1 MSLNETPRGVRVH
14 LALFGKRN
22 AGKSSVI
29 NALSGQ
35 ETAIVSDVKGT
46 TTDPVFKSM
55 EILPIGPCVIID
67 TAGLDDVGVLGE
79 LRIKKTLEVL
89 DIADVALLI
98 VDIKAGIEDDDRFII
113 DKFKEKKKPLIVV
126 LNKMDT
132 IENESES
139 ENHNHN
145 HNYNHNYARIASSLQ
160 TELDTPVVAVSA
172 LKKQGIKE
180 LKNAI
185 ISVIP
190 EDEDKFKIVG
200 DLINPGDFVVLVT
213 PIDKAAPKG
222 RLILPQQQT
231 IRDILESDA
240 IAIVTK
246 EYELRETLSNL
257 AKKPKLVITD
267 SQVFLKVAADTP
279 KDILMTSFSI
289 LFARQKGDLTEFIRG
304 AKAIDKLKDGDK
316 VLIAEGCT
324 HHRQSDDI
332 GNVKIPRW
340 MRQRTGKQIEFE
352 FSAGATFT
360 DDIKKYALIV
370 HCGACMMNRTGML
383 SRVESAKYHSVPIVN
398 YGILIAY
405 VQGLLPRALEP
416 FPLAKMILE
425 EEDLC

>member
-1 MSLNETPRGVRVH
+1 MSLNDAPRGVRIH

-29 NALSGQ
+29 NALTGQ
-35 ETAIVSDVKGT
+35 ETAIVSEVKGT
-46 TTDPVFKSM
+46 TTDPVFKAM

-67 TAGLDDVGVLGE
+67 TAGLDDVGELGE
-79 LRIKKTLEVL
+79 LRIKKTLQVL
-89 DIADVALLI
+89 DKTDVALLI
-98 VDIKAGIEDDDRFII
+98 VDIQAGIREEDRLIL
-113 DKFKEKKKPLIVV
+113 DKFKEKKKPIIVA
-126 LNKMDT
+126 LNKVDT
-132 IENESES
+132 FENTDPEK
-139 ENHNHN
+139 
-145 HNYNHNYARIASSLQ
+145 ITTQLQ
-160 TELDTPVVAVSA
+160 ETLNVPVVAVSA

-180 LKNAI
+180 LKSAI

-190 EDEDKFKIVG
+190 ENEDTFKLVG

-240 IAIVTK
+240 MAIVTK
-246 EYELRETLSNL
+246 EYELRETLGNL

-289 LFARQKGDLTEFIRG
+289 LFARQKGDLTEFVRG

-332 GNVKIPRW
+332 GSVKIPRW
-340 MRQRTGKQIEFE
+340 IRQRTGKQIEFE

-360 DDIKKYALIV
+360 DDVKKYALIV

-383 SRVESAKYHSVPIVN
+383 SRVASAKALNVPIVN

-405 VQGLLPRALEP
+405 VQGLLTRALEP

-425 EEDLC
+425 EELLPSMGG